1 MDRMDDPLL
10 TKPGPLEPNQV
21 RGDASRPAVPRARRR
36 EKRDRVF
43 DAAARR
49 RRVSQFTHTTLRSPF
64 HDPRPVASV
73 CYCPIRRLIKLTRSA
88 ACERFGVSAGD
99 AAGASGETWN
109 QIIERRRA
117 RDR

>member
-36 EKRDRVF
+36 EKRDRVL

-49 RRVSQFTHTTLRSPF
+49 RRVR
-64 HDPRPVASV
+64 
-73 CYCPIRRLIKLTRSA
+73 
-88 ACERFGVSAGD
+88 
-99 AAGASGETWN
+99 
-109 QIIERRRA
+109 
-117 RDR
+117 

>member
-36 EKRDRVF
+36 EKRDRVL

-49 RRVSQFTHTTLRSPF
+49 R
-64 HDPRPVASV
+64 
-73 CYCPIRRLIKLTRSA
+73 
-88 ACERFGVSAGD
+88 GVS
-99 AAGASGETWN
+99 
-109 QIIERRRA
+109 
-117 RDR
+117 